1 METWKFYE
9 IVILVDYNKLEGDKI
24 WVYDGFGPKAN
35 RNYLITKSTKSIIGS
50 KVWLPLYD

>member
-35 RNYLITKSTKSIIGS
+35 RNYLITKSIIGS